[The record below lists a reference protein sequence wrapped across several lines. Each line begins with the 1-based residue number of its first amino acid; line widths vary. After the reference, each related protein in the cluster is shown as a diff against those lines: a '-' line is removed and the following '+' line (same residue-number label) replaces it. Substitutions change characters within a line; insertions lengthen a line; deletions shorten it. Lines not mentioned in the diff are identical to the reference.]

1 MNPYAPPQQAGYPVV
16 PAGPPAL
23 DQQQARSRLMVP
35 GIAIAILSGI
45 LILVFILDL
54 IMAATGN
61 FGSMSKG
68 SPLSGSGMDAL
79 TGPAFLIGVCI
90 FAMVCN
96 GFVLFSM
103 IQMLRLRTWGLA
115 LAGCIVTAIPLS
127 SSACCLLT
135 LPFAIWA
142 IVVLVKPQVKA
153 AFR

>member
-1 MNPYAPPQQAGYPVV
+1 MNPYAPPQQLAYPPA
-16 PAGPPAL
+16 PAGPPGL
-23 DQQQARSRLMVP
+23 DEQQARSKLMVP
-35 GIAIAILSGI
+35 GIAIAILASI

-54 IMAATGN
+54 VMAATGN
-61 FGSMSKG
+61 FGSTGRS
-68 SPLSGSGMDAL
+68 SPLSSSGMDAF

-90 FAMVCN
+90 FAMLMN

-115 LAGCIVTAIPLS
+115 LAGCIVTIIPLS

-135 LPFAIWA
+135 MPFAIWA
-142 IVVLVKPQVKA
+142 IVVLVKPEVKA